1 MPKKSSKK
9 PKRKETNQKNLPPVV
24 LEFIG
29 EDGPERVMLLS
40 DDDFKI
46 RDATKEEKEEFL
58 KNNKET

>member
-1 MPKKSSKK
+1 MSPKSSKK
-9 PKRKETNQKNLPPVV
+9 HERNETKQKNLPPVV

-29 EDGPERVMLLS
+29 EDGPERVMFLS

-46 RDATKEEKEEFL
+46 RDATKEEKKFL